1 MNLPTFVSKSVL
13 DLSKIL
19 IYKFYF
25 DYMKLKWCKKNIQL
39 IYIDT
44 DSLAV
49 SIKMDEFFENIK
61 DYFEER

>member
-1 MNLPTFVSKSVL
+1 
-13 DLSKIL
+13 
-19 IYKFYF
+19 
-25 DYMKLKWCKKNIQL
+25 MKLKWCKKNIQL